1 MSSDGERPRLAGSA
15 SGPGGSLFG
24 RVLGIAVGIVLLVLG
39 FTLSALLFAFLL
51 VAGILAG
58 GILWWRTRALRQ
70 ALRSQ
75 MQRMEEGRAE
85 YEGMDEDRK
94 RHDGGRVIEGEATRE
109 EDDQENGQDGRRS

>member
-1 MSSDGERPRLAGSA
+1 MRVDEERPRLSGSSA
-15 SGPGGSLFG
+15 PGRGLLG
-24 RVLGIAVGIVLLVLG
+24 RVLGIAAGIVLLVLG

-75 MQRMEEGRAE
+75 MQQMREGREE
-85 YEGMDEDRK
+85 YMAEGMDEDRM
-94 RHDGGRVIEGEATRE
+94 RRDGGRVIEGEVIRTDNDRDE
-109 EDDQENGQDGRRS
+109 RRP

>member
-1 MSSDGERPRLAGSA
+1 MSSDGDRPRLAGAA
-15 SGPGGSLFG
+15 SGPGSGLFG
-24 RVLGIAVGIVLLVLG
+24 RVLGIAVGIVLLTLG

-75 MQRMEEGRAE
+75 MQQMNEGRAE
-85 YEGMDEDRK
+85 YERMDEDRM
-94 RHDGGRVIEGEATRE
+94 RQAGGRVIEGEATRE
-109 EDDQENGQDGRRS
+109 EDDDQRDQGGRRS

>member
-1 MSSDGERPRLAGSA
+1 MRVDEERPKLAGDA
-15 SGPGGSLFG
+15 SGAGGSLFG
-24 RVLGIAVGIVLLVLG
+24 RVLGIAAGIVLLVLG

-75 MQRMEEGRAE
+75 MQQMAAGREEYRAEGR
-85 YEGMDEDRK
+85 GEDRM
-94 RHDGGRVIEGEATRE
+94 RHEGGRVIEGEATRE
-109 EDDQENGQDGRRS
+109 DNDQDERRS

>member
-1 MSSDGERPRLAGSA
+1 MSSDGERPRLT
-15 SGPGGSLFG
+15 GPGGGLFG

-51 VAGILAG
+51 VAGVLAG

-75 MQRMEEGRAE
+75 MQQMEEGRAE

>member
-1 MSSDGERPRLAGSA
+1 MSSDGDRPRLAGAA
-15 SGPGGSLFG
+15 SGPGSGLFG
-24 RVLGIAVGIVLLVLG
+24 RVLGIAVGIVLLTLG

-75 MQRMEEGRAE
+75 MQQMNARQAE
-85 YEGMDEDRK
+85 AGGEDRM
-94 RHDGGRVIEGEATRE
+94 RQESGRVIEGEATRE
-109 EDDQENGQDGRRS
+109 EDDDQRDQGGHRS